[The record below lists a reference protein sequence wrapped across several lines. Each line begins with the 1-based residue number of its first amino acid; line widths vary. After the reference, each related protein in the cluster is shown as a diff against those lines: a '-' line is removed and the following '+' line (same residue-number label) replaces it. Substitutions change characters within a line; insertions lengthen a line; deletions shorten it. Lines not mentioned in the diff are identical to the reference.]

1 MLDDATMSR
10 MTGHQ
15 HTDDA
20 LGSTRKLT
28 YADFLRFP
36 NDGRR
41 HELIDGV
48 HYVSP
53 SPGFRHQALS
63 VRMTL
68 LLGRYLEATP
78 IGLVLCAPMD
88 CVLTMFDIVE
98 PDLLVILDDQKSII
112 TRRNIRGMPA
122 LAIEILSESTTALD
136 EQTKRALYERAGARE
151 YWIIDGDAGCI
162 TIYRRGAKQFDKPL
176 MLGAERGDVLATPLL
191 PGFSIALDHFFRE

>member
-20 LGSTRKLT
+20 RGSTRKLT

-36 NDGRR
+36 DDGRR

-53 SPGFRHQALS
+53 CPSRRHQALLL
-63 VRMTL
+63 RMTL
-68 LLGRYLEATP
+68 AVGNYLEAVP
-78 IGLVLCAPMD
+78 IGEALFAPMD

-98 PDLLVILDDQKSII
+98 PDLLVILDDQKNII
-112 TRRNIRGMPA
+112 TKRNIRGMPA
-122 LAIEILSESTTALD
+122 LIVEILSDSTRSID
-136 EQTKRALYERAGARE
+136 EETKRALYERAGARE
-151 YWIIDGDAGCI
+151 YWIIDGDLNSVAV
-162 TIYRRGAKQFDKPL
+162 YRRGAKQFEKPVTL
-176 MLGAERGDVLATPLL
+176 RAAAREVLSTPLL
-191 PGFSIALDHFFRE
+191 PGFSLPLDRYFR

>member
-1 MLDDATMSR
+1 MGR

-20 LGSTRKLT
+20 FGSTRKLT

-53 SPGFRHQALS
+53 SPGFRHQSLSIRMAVALS
-63 VRMTL
+63 K
-68 LLGRYLEATP
+68 YLEATP
-78 IGLVLCAPMD
+78 IGLVLYAPMD

-112 TRRNIRGMPA
+112 TKRNIRGMPA

-136 EQTKRALYERAGARE
+136 EQTKRSLYERAGARE
-151 YWIIDGDAGCI
+151 YWIIDGDLGCI
-162 TIYRRGAKQFDKPL
+162 TLYRRSTKHFARPL
-176 MLGAERGDVLATPLL
+176 MLRADQGDVLTTPLL
-191 PGFSIALDHFFRE
+191 PGLSISLERFFRE